1 MSSALAQTD
10 AISPR
15 KRTSAEYQRRD
26 NYTRTVRLAGVVSTS
41 QEGKLLRAIR
51 TDLMRHV
58 GGSPSALQR
67 ILIERAAML
76 SLHIA
81 RMDVVV
87 LKNEEMSDQ
96 ASMRYLSWNNALT
109 RTLCA
114 LGLEPPPSVS
124 PKPDAFAV
132 FTGGYSAA

>member
-1 MSSALAQTD
+1 M
-10 AISPR
+10 
-15 KRTSAEYQRRD
+15 
-26 NYTRTVRLAGVVSTS
+26 RLAGVVSTS

-58 GGSPSALQR
+58 GGSPSAPQR

-87 LKNEEMSDQ
+87 LKNQEMSDQ
-96 ASMRYLSWNNALT
+96 ASMRYLSWNNTLT

-114 LGLEPPPSVS
+114 LGLGAAPS
-124 PKPDAFAV
+124 
-132 FTGGYSAA
+132 